1 MLDDMSDH
9 DIPGT
14 SVKTVGARICPLCEA
29 TCGLLF
35 ELDGRTVTAVR
46 PNSADVFS
54 AGHSCAKGLGLG
66 RLEND
71 PDVIRTP
78 LIRDGAGFR
87 RATWEEAF
95 DEINRRLPP
104 IIAADPS
111 SCAVYSGNPA
121 AHHLDPSFY
130 TLPLI
135 AAIGTRNIYSP
146 ASIDTLPKN
155 YANTLLYGTGL
166 GMAIPDID
174 RTSYLL
180 ILGSNPLVSNGSTIT
195 APGIGKRLDALRKRG
210 GTLVVVDPARTR
222 TAEVADKHIAIRP
235 GTDAF
240 FLLALVSVI
249 ATEGLAAPGR
259 LAEHTDGLQE
269 LLHLAEPFTPE
280 SVSEICGIEAAA
292 IRTIAR
298 EFATAESAAAHSRMG
313 SCTQEFGSVANW
325 MVECLNIITGN
336 LDRPGGTM
344 FPVPPAGGPTTWPH
358 NPKAPLVFDRWRSR
372 VRDMPEAMG
381 ELPAV
386 CFSEEVLTPGH
397 GQVRALITISGNMAR
412 SLPNSHAVE
421 AALSSLDFMVCI
433 DGYLN
438 ETTRYADVI
447 LPPPPLTT
455 RGHHDLALTHFQVR
469 NVARYTAPLLMPA
482 PGQIPEWQILLRL
495 TAIVRGEPDR
505 PIVELDDEVA
515 ATATRRA
522 AKLAGSDID
531 TVARA
536 TAGRTGP
543 ERLLDLRLR
552 SGPYGDR
559 FGSVP
564 GGLTL
569 ELLERNPNGIDYG
582 PLEPRVPG
590 VLRTPTKRIDV
601 VPDALVADLP
611 RVHAA
616 LAQPLPDLVLINR
629 RQRRG
634 MNSWLHNALPQPD
647 DGQCALFMNPLDAA
661 GRGLVDGDTVGIES
675 KTGAVVAE
683 LHVTDSMRQGVVSL
697 PHGWGHDGSGL
708 HTTHSASAPGANV
721 NALVDDLVVEPLTGA
736 PIFNGFA
743 VEVARVESVSS

>member
-1 MLDDMSDH
+1 MLTD
-9 DIPGT
+9 T
-14 SVKTVGARICPLCEA
+14 SVRTVGARICPLCEA

-35 ELDGRTVTAVR
+35 ELDGRTVTAVK
-46 PNSADVFS
+46 PNPDDVFS
-54 AGHSCAKGLGLG
+54 AGHSCAKGIGLE

-78 LIRDGAGFR
+78 LIRDGNSFR
-87 RATWEEAF
+87 EATWDEAF
-95 DEINRRLPP
+95 AEIDRRLPP
-104 IIAADPS
+104 LIAADPN

-135 AAIGTRNIYSP
+135 AAIGTRNVYSP

-155 YANTLLYGTGL
+155 FANALLYGTGL
-166 GMAIPDID
+166 GMAVPDID

-180 ILGSNPLVSNGSTIT
+180 ILGSNPLVSNGSTVT
-195 APGIGKRLDALRKRG
+195 APGIGKRLEALRERG

-222 TAEVADKHIAIRP
+222 TAEVADRHLAIRP

-240 FLLALVSVI
+240 LLLALVSVI

-259 LAEHTDGLQE
+259 LTEYIDGVDDVLRLTE
-269 LLHLAEPFTPE
+269 RFTPDA
-280 SVSEICGIEAAA
+280 VAKICGIDADV
-292 IRTIAR
+292 IRQVAR
-298 EFATAESAAAHSRMG
+298 EFAAADSAVAHSRMG

-325 MVECLNIITGN
+325 MVEVLNIITGN
-336 LDRPGGTM
+336 LDRPGGAM
-344 FPVPPAGGPTTWPH
+344 FPTPPAGGPTTWPG

-381 ELPAV
+381 EIPAV
-386 CFSEEVLTPGH
+386 CFSEEILTPGP
-397 GQVRALITISGNMAR
+397 GQVRGLITISGNLAR

-421 AALSSLDFMVCI
+421 AALADLEFMVCI

-469 NVARYTAPLLMPA
+469 NVARYSAPLLE
-482 PGQIPEWQILLRL
+482 PGPGEMPEWRILMRL
-495 TAIVRGEPDR
+495 TAIVRGVPDR
-505 PIVELDDEVA
+505 PITELDDEVA

-522 AKLAGSDID
+522 AKLAGREVED
-531 TVARA
+531 VLRA
-536 TAGRTGP
+536 TEGRTGP

-559 FGSVP
+559 FGAVP

-569 ELLERNPNGIDYG
+569 ELLEHSPNGIDYG
-582 PLEPRVPG
+582 PLEPRVPD
-590 VLRTPTKRIDV
+590 VLRTPDKRINL
-601 VPDALVADLP
+601 VPDALTADLS
-611 RVHAA
+611 RLRAA
-616 LAQPLPDLVLINR
+616 LEQPVPDLVLINR

-647 DGQCALFMNPLDAA
+647 AGQCALFMNPFDAA
-661 GRGLVDGDTVGIES
+661 GRSLVDGDTVRIAS
-675 KTGAVVAE
+675 KTSSVVAE
-683 LHVTDSMRQGVVSL
+683 LHITDEMRQGVVSL
-697 PHGWGHDGSGL
+697 PHGWGHHGHSL
-708 HTTHSASAPGANV
+708 RTTRSASAPGANV
-721 NALVDDLVVEPLTGA
+721 NALVDDIVVEPLTGT
-736 PIFNGFA
+736 PIFNGFPVDVVRA
-743 VEVARVESVSS
+743 ENVQS